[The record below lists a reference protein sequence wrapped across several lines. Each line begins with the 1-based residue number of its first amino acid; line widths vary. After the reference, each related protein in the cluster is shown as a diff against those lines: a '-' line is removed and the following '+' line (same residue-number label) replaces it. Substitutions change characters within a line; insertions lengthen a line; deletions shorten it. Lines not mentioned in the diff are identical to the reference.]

1 MSEDRP
7 LDATERRLLNE
18 IQKAFPLTSLPFAAI
33 ARELGI
39 DEEEALARTRGLKER
54 GIIRQIS
61 GIFDSRKL
69 GYESALVA
77 MQVDVDRIDES
88 AAVISAHPGVSH
100 NYRRDHAY
108 NLWFTLTLP
117 PGTDLAGEV
126 SALAERAG
134 SRRARLLPA
143 VQLFKIGVELDL
155 ERGTNAAKVK
165 QLPTDE
171 ESAPADIDFFYV
183 RVLQQDLP
191 LERLP
196 FRGWADSLQVTED
209 ELFARARAF
218 QDAGVMRRFAAV
230 LRHKK
235 AGFTA
240 NGMVCWRIPEDRLP
254 EVGYQLASYPEV
266 SHCIQRAIYPD
277 WPYGVYCMV
286 HAVSREKCEETA
298 RRMSSDIGIDD
309 YVILY
314 STKEYKK
321 ERVKY

>member
-1 MSEDRP
+1 VSESKV
-7 LDATERRLLNE
+7 LDPTDRRLLNY

-33 ARELGI
+33 GRELGV
-39 DEEEALARTRGLKER
+39 DEGEALARTRGLKER

-77 MQVDVDRIDES
+77 MEVDPDRIDES

-100 NYRRDHAY
+100 NYERDHAY
-108 NLWFTLTLP
+108 NLWFTLTMP
-117 PGTDLAGEV
+117 PGSDLPGEV

-134 SRRARLLPA
+134 SRRTRLLPA

-155 ERGTNAAKVK
+155 ERGTNAAKAK
-165 QLPTDE
+165 RPLTDE
-171 ESAPADIDFFYV
+171 KPVPGDIDFSYV

-191 LERLP
+191 LERPP
-196 FRGWADSLQVTED
+196 FQGWADSLQVTED

-254 EVGYQLASYPEV
+254 DVGYQLASYPEV
-266 SHCIQRAIYPD
+266 SHCIQRAVYPD

-286 HAVSREKCEETA
+286 HAVSRKKCEETA